1 MSDEPCEAAGVRLAI
16 VGTVSERTPRR
27 RGRTTPKGG
36 AAAGPSDEQAD
47 AAEPGAT
54 SDAGPSAKERFDAIS
69 QPILDRF
76 EEPISTV
83 STLTRKTMAL
93 FPVRVWRHFLAR
105 NGFLLSAGLSYQAL
119 FAVFAA
125 VYVLFAVAGLW
136 LTSNPDTLAALVKL
150 VNTYAPGLIGDADT
164 TGVIS
169 SDDLNA
175 IVEQSSGV
183 LGWTG
188 AIAVIGLIWTAI
200 GWITYAR
207 TAVRSI
213 FGLPKDTRA
222 YVLLK
227 ARDLLAGLA
236 FGAILI
242 FASVLSV
249 ATTSFISS
257 VFDALNLPYADGWE
271 AFSVQLGTLLV
282 VFAIDTFALAVM
294 FRFLSGAA
302 MPWKRM
308 WVGSLLGSAALS
320 AMQMLSGLLVSGVT
334 SNPLLATFAVFV
346 GLLLWFHLTSIVILV
361 AASWI
366 AVEASDANESLRVVS
381 AEQLAAEARQRE
393 REALLTAAR
402 VRVREARNE
411 TASANWFEQFGAK
424 RRLAR
429 AEQDLADLE
438 AMDDGSP
445 TTKHVGGLP

>member
-1 MSDEPCEAAGVRLAI
+1 MV
-16 VGTVSERTPRR
+16 TVSDRASRR
-27 RGRTTPKGG
+27 RGRTTPKRD
-36 AAAGPSDEQAD
+36 ATTAEPA
-47 AAEPGAT
+47 AAEPVVPPTAR
-54 SDAGPSAKERFDAIS
+54 ERFDALS
-69 QPILDRF
+69 QPLLERF

-83 STLTRKTMAL
+83 STITRKTMAL

-136 LTSNPDTLAALVKL
+136 LTSNPETLDALIKL
-150 VNTYAPGLIGDADT
+150 VNTFAPGLIGDTAD

-169 SDDLNA
+169 KDELTS
-175 IVEQSSGV
+175 IVTSTSGV

-207 TAVRSI
+207 LAVRSI

-236 FGAILI
+236 FGGVLVI
-242 FASVLSV
+242 ASVLSV
-249 ATTSFISS
+249 ATTSFVNW
-257 VFDALNLPYADGWE
+257 VFQLLNLPNADGWE
-271 AFSVQLGTLLV
+271 AFSLRFGALIV
-282 VFAIDTFALAVM
+282 VFVIDTLALAVM

-302 MPWKRM
+302 MPWRRM

-320 AMQMLSGLLVSGVT
+320 AMQLLSGLLVSGVT

-361 AASWI
+361 AASWV
-366 AVEASDANESLRVVS
+366 AVEAADANESLRLVT

-402 VRVREARNE
+402 VRVREARRE
-411 TASANWFEQFGAK
+411 ADAANWFDRLGAR

-438 AMDDGSP
+438 ALDEGAP
-445 TTKHVGGLP
+445 ATKHVRGLP